1 MYVTLESPLLAS
13 PNRRA
18 LSSHRCGCA
27 ATAPARGGAQ
37 INHLL
42 AAMPADDWLRWSRQ
56 MELVDMPLGQV
67 LYESGSELN
76 HVYFPTSAIVS
87 LLNIAA
93 NGACAEFATVGN
105 DGVVGVPLLMGGIST
120 NGRAVVQSAGQGYR
134 LNRQV
139 VIDELN
145 AGGAVMQLLLRYTQA
160 LLTQVAQTALCNR
173 HHTVDQQ
180 VCRLILLNLDRVQ
193 GNCLQMTQELLAS
206 KLGVRRESVT
216 LVALALQRDGLIRYA
231 RGRIEVLDREGL
243 EERACECYAVVKL
256 ECDRLLPPAP
266 LETDDPWTISHTG
279 CRSAETGETPFVTG
293 AGSNPVR
300 LPQL

>member
-1 MYVTLESPLLAS
+1 MHALSTTLHTPLQFITPA
-13 PNRRA
+13 RQG
-18 LSSHRCGCA
+18 LSSHHCCA
-27 ATAPARGGAQ
+27 PHERFASGTPT
-37 INHLL
+37 NHLL
-42 AAMPADDWLRWSRQ
+42 AALPASDWERWSHQ

-67 LYESGSELN
+67 LYESGSDLN

-87 LLNIAA
+87 LLNLTAS
-93 NGACAEFATVGN
+93 GACAEFATVGN

-134 LNRQV
+134 MNRQV

-173 HHTVDQQ
+173 HHSVDQQ
-180 VCRLILLNLDRVQ
+180 VCRLILLNLDRVK

-231 RGRIEVLDREGL
+231 RGRIEVLDRQGL
-243 EERACECYAVVKL
+243 EDRACECYAVVKL

-266 LETDDPWTISHTG
+266 VDESEQWTIRHTG
-279 CRSAETGETPFVTG
+279 MRIG
-293 AGSNPVR
+293 
-300 LPQL
+300 